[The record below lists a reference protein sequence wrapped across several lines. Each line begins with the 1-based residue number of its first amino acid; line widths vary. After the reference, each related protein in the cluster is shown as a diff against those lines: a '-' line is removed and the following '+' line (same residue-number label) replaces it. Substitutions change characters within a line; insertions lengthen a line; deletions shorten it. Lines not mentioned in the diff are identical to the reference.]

1 MKRIRNWLQSRKRRN
16 QRVYS
21 HGSFNDADIDRERI
35 EALYGDFHHD
45 CGDRD

>member
-1 MKRIRNWLQSRKRRN
+1 MKKIKNLLSRRKHRN

-21 HGSFNDADIDRERI
+21 HSSFNDADIDRERI